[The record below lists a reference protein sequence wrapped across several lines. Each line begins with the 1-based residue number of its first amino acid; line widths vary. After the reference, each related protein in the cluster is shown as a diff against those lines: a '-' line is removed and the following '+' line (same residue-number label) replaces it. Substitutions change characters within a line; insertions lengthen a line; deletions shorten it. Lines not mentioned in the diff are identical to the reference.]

1 MNTRLNLNCNA
12 PIGTEKTINT
22 NNRPTKNGA
31 HDIRPRKN
39 GAHDESLSGNFE
51 YACIQTR
58 TSLCKYIK
66 QATTILNAA
75 KRLQTL

>member
-12 PIGTEKTINT
+12 PIGTKKTINT

-39 GAHDESLSGNFE
+39 GAHDCF
-51 YACIQTR
+51 
-58 TSLCKYIK
+58 
-66 QATTILNAA
+66 
-75 KRLQTL
+75 